1 METPDHSNEGNTRPY
16 ARSPGSAGGRRA
28 RQDFTCEHCGRD
40 FRAKPVHDHRG
51 VRPRRF
57 CSKRCAGAHRTAAA
71 NAKRM
76 TAATG
81 DSRRP
86 REQGVAQ
93 RPAELIDMSVAQPLT
108 PAQSAKVR
116 AYVFGML
123 RAQIPCAHRVVMGEL
138 EWSPTQA
145 RVFATLL
152 DKCLPDLSA
161 SFVQDERALVTSAS
175 CRDATW
181 KRWPQE
187 VGQAGANL
195 H

>member
-1 METPDHSNEGNTRPY
+1 METPDHKNDRENTRPY
-16 ARSPGSAGGRRA
+16 ARTPGSAGGRRA

-40 FRAKPVHDHRG
+40 FRAKPVHDQRG
-51 VRPRRF
+51 VQPRRF

-71 NAKRM
+71 NAERM
-76 TAATG
+76 NAASAHG
-81 DSRRP
+81 RRP
-86 REQGVAQ
+86 REQGVAE

-161 SFVQDERALVTSAS
+161 SFVEDERGRGELCVMSRRDLEALA
-175 CRDATW
+175 
-181 KRWPQE
+181 
-187 VGQAGANL
+187 AGVDVRPA
-195 H
+195 